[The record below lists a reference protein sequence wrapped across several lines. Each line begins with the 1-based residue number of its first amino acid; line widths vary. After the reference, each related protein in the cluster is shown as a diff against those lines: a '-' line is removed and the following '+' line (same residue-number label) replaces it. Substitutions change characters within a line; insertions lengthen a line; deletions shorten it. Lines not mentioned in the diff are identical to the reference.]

1 MTEKT
6 KEPVSPDREPAAGTA
21 VRVAPEGE
29 PAQDQRGGAPATP
42 SNDGA
47 GPDTAAP
54 GQEEARAPAGRAR
67 HAAHTLRRLVAL
79 PWVRAT
85 ITLAILVTAA
95 VIVTRG
101 LWDQRGE
108 IGDAAR
114 DLSPLVLLLSF
125 LPALLGVALMALAW
139 REPLQALSTPL
150 GARDTVRL
158 YSVGVLG
165 KYVPGLVWSVVLQ
178 ASLAARHRVTA
189 THLTAAF
196 GAFLMVS
203 LTAGIL
209 VALPV
214 SALMFDGGVLVLLGG
229 LAGAAA
235 ALVLIPWSLALCLRW
250 AARLRPLRSRLV
262 PVAVAPLR
270 RGVWICALFWLVTGA
285 HLWVLTVGLGADPV
299 EAVLPA
305 VGGFALATVAGNIAF
320 VVPDGL
326 GIREGVLV
334 ALLTTCLPLGA
345 AVVVATASRVLLVL
359 ADVVFFLWGSWSV
372 RRDARRGALPS
383 RPATVGTSP

>member
-1 MTEKT
+1 MTEKIQD
-6 KEPVSPDREPAAGTA
+6 PVSPDRERAAGPA
-21 VRVAPEGE
+21 VRAASVGG
-29 PAQDQRGGAPATP
+29 PAQDHQ
-42 SNDGA
+42 D
-47 GPDTAAP
+47 
-54 GQEEARAPAGRAR
+54 EARPDAEGTGLYGADAPAGMAR
-67 HAAHTLRRLVAL
+67 RTARTLRRLAAL
-79 PWVRAT
+79 RGVRT
-85 ITLAILVTAA
+85 TVTLAILVIAA

-114 DLSPLVLLLSF
+114 DLSPLVVLLSF

-139 REPLQALSTPL
+139 REPLQALSTTL

-158 YSVGVLG
+158 YAVGVLG

-203 LTAGIL
+203 LTAGIV

-214 SALMFDGGVLVLLGG
+214 SALMFDGGVLLLLGG

-235 ALVLIPWSLALCLRW
+235 SLVLIPWSLALCLRW

-262 PVAVAPLR
+262 PVAIAPLR
-270 RGVWICALFWLVTGA
+270 RGVWICSLFWLVTGA
-285 HLWVLTVGLGADPV
+285 HLWVLAVGLGADPV

-320 VVPDGL
+320 IVPDGL

-345 AVVVATASRVLLVL
+345 AVVAATASRVLLVL
-359 ADVVFFLWGSWSV
+359 ADVVFFLWGTWSV
-372 RRDARRGALPS
+372 RRDARRGVLPS
-383 RPATVGTSP
+383 RPATLGTSS